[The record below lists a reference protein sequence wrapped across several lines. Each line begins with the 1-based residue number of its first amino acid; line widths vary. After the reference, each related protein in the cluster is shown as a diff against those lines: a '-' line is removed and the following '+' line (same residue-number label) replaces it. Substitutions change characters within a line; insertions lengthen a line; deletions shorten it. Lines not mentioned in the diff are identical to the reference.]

1 MCDFDK
7 TMDKVR
13 TKKFYTG
20 KTALVTG
27 AGSGIG
33 EAISCNMA
41 KNGANV
47 IVTGLGMEE
56 LERVCEICR
65 GYGVKA
71 WPFEFNLE
79 KRETIDDLVSFMEK
93 EELKPE
99 VIVFNAGISQRA
111 LALDTDFSVDL
122 KLMDINYL
130 GSVYMTKKLAPMLKA
145 AKCTHIGVNTSI
157 SGLFGFPLRSAYSAS
172 KRALFGFF
180 ESLDLEN
187 DNIKVTFIIP
197 GRVNTQISKSA
208 ILADGKPY
216 AKMDPG
222 QANGMDVDRC
232 GKIAVRAIA
241 KGRHRKLIG
250 GIELLMAYI
259 YKYTPWLYWKLAKK
273 VSAT

>member
-1 MCDFDK
+1 MRKCDCY
-7 TMDKVR
+7 R
-13 TKKFYTG
+13 P
-20 KTALVTG
+20 
-27 AGSGIG
+27 
-33 EAISCNMA
+33 
-41 KNGANV
+41 
-47 IVTGLGMEE
+47 GLEE

-65 GYGVKA
+65 GLWRGKA
-71 WPFEFNLE
+71 CAFRNSIL
-79 KRETIDDLVSFMEK
+79 KRGKHRLSGFILEK

-99 VIVFNAGISQRA
+99 VYSIQSESLRERSPRH
-111 LALDTDFSVDL
+111 DFSVDL

-222 QANGMDVDRC
+222 QANGMDVDLC
-232 GKIAVRAIA
+232 GKIAIRAIA
-241 KGRHRKLIG
+241 RGKHRKLIG